1 MLLNQ
6 TCEYALRAA
15 TYIAQCQANGA
26 VQARQIAEHTQV
38 PQQYL
43 QKVLTDLARANIL
56 SSTRGIGGGFRLK
69 RPPQQIRLAD
79 IIGRFDDIS
88 SHTECPFGNP
98 QCGIANPCPI
108 HDRWCIVVA
117 AYASFLENT
126 TLADL
131 IRGDAYQPQPPPGA
145 VRLNNPDSKKD

>member
-6 TCEYALRAA
+6 TCEYALRAM

-43 QKVLTDLARANIL
+43 QKVLTDLARAKIL
-56 SSTRGIGGGFRLK
+56 SSARGIGGGFRLK
-69 RPPQQIRLAD
+69 RPADQIRLAD
-79 IIGRFDDIS
+79 VIRRFDDIS
-88 SHTECPFGNP
+88 SHTQCPFGNT
-98 QCGIANPCPI
+98 QCGITNPCPI
-108 HDRWCIVVA
+108 HDRWSIVVA
-117 AYASFLENT
+117 AYSSFLENT

-131 IRGDAYQPQPPPGA
+131 IRGNAYQPQPQPGA
-145 VRLNNPDSKKD
+145 VRLNTPDSKED